1 LLPLNYARVLR
12 VDPPID
18 LSTGLEAHA
27 LDRRTVTK
35 AQSTAFDGGG
45 KCGEPANQWKR
56 VLWCV
61 CARDHT
67 DEGNRLPSEVASR
80 YGRGKRRRHR
90 TILRRR
96 GEVRIVPR
104 NV

>member
-45 KCGEPANQWKR
+45 KCGERANQWKR
-56 VLWCV
+56 AGVV
-61 CARDHT
+61 V
-67 DEGNRLPSEVASR
+67 RLRSR
-80 YGRGKRRRHR
+80 SHGRGKS
-90 TILRRR
+90 
-96 GEVRIVPR
+96 PAQ
-104 NV
+104 